1 MENLDD
7 IKQKLVRYKCHK
19 EVKAVPMSNVEYAK
33 LRGYGEEPYP
43 NMEGYFVMYEPDD
56 YMSWSPKDVFE
67 SGYRKSENFIDRIKI
82 ELDELSERIEK
93 LDKFVYDKRIKGE
106 HIEHEYLLVTQLN
119 IMRAYHNIL
128 EIRYVML
135 TQPLEG

>member
-7 IKQKLVRYKCHK
+7 IKQKLVRYKCNK
-19 EVKAVPMSNVEYAK
+19 EVKAVSMDMAEYAK
-33 LRGYGEEPYP
+33 LRGYDEP
-43 NMEGYFVMYEPDD
+43 NLNLEGYFVMNAPDD
-56 YMSWSPKDVFE
+56 YISWSPKDVFE
-67 SGYRKSENFIDRIKI
+67 SGYRKSEDFIDRIKI
-82 ELDELSERIEK
+82 ELEELSERIEK

-135 TQPLEG
+135 TQPSEG